1 MGMSGRQT
9 LWRVEL
15 PLAAPLIVTG
25 VRTAAVNVIATATLA
40 AVAGT
45 GGLGRFLIDGQKN
58 RDYPQMAGG
67 AVLVAVL
74 ALVVDLLLAVVQ
86 RYVVSPGL
94 TGRGAGPARGSRRR
108 SPNRNQGNTPLDVDI
123 PSSTRTVDPQTP

>member
-1 MGMSGRQT
+1 
-9 LWRVEL
+9 
-15 PLAAPLIVTG
+15 
-25 VRTAAVNVIATATLA
+25 
-40 AVAGT
+40 
-45 GGLGRFLIDGQKN
+45 
-58 RDYPQMAGG
+58 MAGG
-67 AVLVAVL
+67 ALLVAVL

-94 TGRGAGPARGSRRR
+94 TGRGTGPARGSLRR